1 MSKKY
6 IIYTDTPYED
16 EEFVPLYSFESM
28 QELKDKLL
36 HIDYLPISYLPIS
49 FYENEDEFAVQVIL
63 MSRAEELGIIECS
76 ENEEINENSKDDNSI
91 DDDYFP
97 F

>member
-6 IIYTDTPYED
+6 IIYTDTPYE
-16 EEFVPLYSFESM
+16 EFIPLYSFESK
-28 QELKDKLL
+28 QELKDKLFL
-36 HIDYLPISYLPIS
+36 IDYLPVS

-76 ENEEINENSKDDNSI
+76 ENEKINENSKDYNSRDDDYF